1 MNTTTIKLGAAL
13 TAVVLLLLAGCGGS
27 DTQTADDRPQKP
39 QAKAEPPGEVVFEP
53 SNATFNVEGEPTP
66 ALDLARDL
74 LTADPPITP
83 AGYTLRIDDAYD
95 RPNRLRF
102 VVEPADDQTE
112 TDDDATKQAAGET
125 YDALAAAFATASEAA
140 LRAELAYTQEKFDQ
154 TSAARQAAQDDL
166 RNYLASRSGLPDT
179 NESRLEKRRLNLKV
193 EQLLQ
198 QQGELKKQAESL
210 ERDLARQRWVTLQRV
225 R

>member
-1 MNTTTIKLGAAL
+1 MNTTIFKLGAAM
-13 TAVVLLLLAGCGGS
+13 TAVVLLLLAGCGGD
-27 DTQTADDRPQKP
+27 DTQTPTPAKP
-39 QAKAEPPGEVVFEP
+39 TKQAPAGAPGEVVVEP
-53 SNATFNVEGEPTP
+53 SKATFNVKGIPTP
-66 ALDLARDL
+66 ALDLAREL
-74 LTADPPITP
+74 LTQDPPITP
-83 AGYTLRIDDAYD
+83 AGYTRRIDDAYD
-95 RPNRLRF
+95 RPNRLRL
-102 VVEPADDQTE
+102 VVEPADDQNE

-154 TSAARQAAQDDL
+154 ASAARQAAQDDL